1 MVRSR
6 KKKSILKTGA
16 KALQKPGLAI
26 TQTPSSSSAAPP
38 IGEQF
43 VDHSMSPDDANS
55 YHHTKADPRPTKR
68 LKTNAGSAIPSVSV
82 QESSATQPPTL
93 ATNSIQTEA
102 APSPIPIPSE
112 IQHLQ
117 DQYDISTISI
127 ISSSKIQQKV
137 KNLIARVERFTF
149 ANVSAKPGVVVL
161 HAKAASASKLIS
173 VIEIAKK
180 DIETRGGKWYQYSK
194 LHSELLEF
202 KEKQRKPS
210 QDGRTLAG
218 TTSGPST
225 TADGKTRPQRTDA
238 GDQHDLVE
246 EEGDDSDA
254 EVAFET
260 LQHQSSGATS
270 NGTSKVRA
278 TPIMTV
284 YFACVPVPGL
294 KDLFG

>member
-6 KKKSILKTGA
+6 KKKSILKTGG
-16 KALQKPGLAI
+16 KALQNPDLAV
-26 TQTPSSSSAAPP
+26 TQTPSSSSATPP

-55 YHHTKADPRPTKR
+55 YHHTKADPRPMKR
-68 LKTNAGSAIPSVSV
+68 LKTNNGSAIPSVSV
-82 QESSATQPPTL
+82 QPPTL
-93 ATNSIQTEA
+93 ATNSIRTDL
-102 APSPIPIPSE
+102 APSLFPIPIE

-180 DIETRGGKWYQYSK
+180 DIEIRGGKWYQYSK
-194 LHSELLEF
+194 LHSELLDF

-218 TTSGPST
+218 TTSGPSP

-238 GDQHDLVE
+238 GDQNDLA
-246 EEGDDSDA
+246 EEGVGSDA

-260 LQHQSSGATS
+260 LQHQSSSAAS

-284 YFACVPVPGL
+284 YFACVSVPGL

>member
-1 MVRSR
+1 MVRSC
-6 KKKSILKTGA
+6 KKKSLLKTGGN
-16 KALQKPGLAI
+16 ALQKSSLAI

-55 YHHTKADPRPTKR
+55 YHHTKADSRPTKR

-82 QESSATQPPTL
+82 QSTQPPTL
-93 ATNSIQTEA
+93 ATNSIQTDS
-102 APSPIPIPSE
+102 APSLFPIPTE

-117 DQYDISTISI
+117 DQYDFSIISI

-202 KEKQRKPS
+202 KEKQWKPS
-210 QDGRTLAG
+210 QDGRTLAD
-218 TTSGPST
+218 TASGPNST
-225 TADGKTRPQRTDA
+225 ANGKTRPQRTHT
-238 GDQHDLVE
+238 GDQNDLVD

-260 LQHQSSGATS
+260 LQHQSSGAAS